1 MYIIAGYGYVGSA
14 LHAAAEPHFPHL
26 IIDPKHPKLD
36 SWDLAAS
43 KRDQIKGVIV
53 CVSTPQA
60 LDGRCDV
67 GNVRDVLT
75 RVARYLPTVPVLIK
89 STIALEAWDSLRDQF
104 PTLDLTYS
112 PEFLKAETAKSDFA
126 EQSFIVFGSD
136 QKQNR
141 TWYDYFRALFPHV
154 VFYYC
159 TGKEAIMMKYASNCF
174 LAVKVSFFNHI
185 YDLCQQQ
192 GLDYNIVREMLSQR
206 DDIGTNHMKVTE
218 QRGWGGY
225 CFPKDTAAMLHTCKL
240 LGYDFSTLKAAVEYN
255 WSIRRD
261 ILDTPKTIDEVVHA
275 SV

>member
-1 MYIIAGYGYVGSA
+1 MLFRS
-14 LHAAAEPHFPHL
+14 
-26 IIDPKHPKLD
+26 
-36 SWDLAAS
+36 
-43 KRDQIKGVIV
+43 
-53 CVSTPQA
+53 
-60 LDGRCDV
+60 
-67 GNVRDVLT
+67 VRDVLT

-240 LGYDFSTLKAAVEYN
+240 LGYDFSTLRAAVVYN
-255 WSIRRD
+255 WMIRD
-261 ILDTPKTIDEVVHA
+261 GVLDTPETVNEVVNA
-275 SV
+275 AV